1 MEFCDTL
8 YLPSRLILPLC
19 AGCLVLFSFFV
30 IPLPQYKDVEPLFA
44 ERQPEV
50 GAPPAQEKDSAR
62 KTRRKTRMIA
72 VRVLEMETNGRVP
85 ETAVPGRIEL
95 VQERVGMNIFIR
107 SGYLTG
113 ARITDTEDYQL
124 FLHPAPSACAALNA
138 EERENDEAQSSRD
151 LAEGENDEAQSSR
164 DTATRLAISAVA
176 VEKFHRNVLHRW
188 MEWAYTRAFSALFGR
203 LPDLSL
209 GPAQIRVS
217 TVRKIAAEVGQ
228 ASGPYAM
235 LRTSDAELP
244 QILSDECKSL
254 KLAATM
260 MYHFLTK
267 ARARPAYE
275 TENEPSGCSSEEE
288 TAAATYVGQRRKTN
302 AVIDYGPIV
311 AHMVSMLERG
321 KYQ

>member
-1 MEFCDTL
+1 
-8 YLPSRLILPLC
+8 
-19 AGCLVLFSFFV
+19 VLFSFFV
-30 IPLPQYKDVEPLFA
+30 IPLSQYKDVKPLFA

-50 GAPPAQEKDSAR
+50 GAASAQEKHSAP
-62 KTRRKTRMIA
+62 KTRTIA

-85 ETAVPGRIEL
+85 ETALPGRIEL

-107 SGYLTG
+107 SGYLEGAQYITG
-113 ARITDTEDYQL
+113 AEDYEL
-124 FLHPAPSACAALNA
+124 SLHPAPSSCAALDA
-138 EERENDEAQSSRD
+138 EERENDEAQSSHDPAEGESDEAQSSRD
-151 LAEGENDEAQSSR
+151 PAEGENDEAQSLR

-188 MEWAYTRAFSALFGR
+188 MEWAYARAFSALFGR

-228 ASGPYAM
+228 ASGPYMM
-235 LRTSDAELP
+235 LRMSDAELA
-244 QILSDECKSL
+244 QVLSDECKSL

-267 ARARPAYE
+267 ARARPACE
-275 TENEPSGCSSEEE
+275 SENDPSECPSEREV
-288 TAAATYVGQRRKTN
+288 AAATYVGQRRKTN

-311 AHMVSMLERG
+311 AHMVYMLERS
-321 KYQ
+321 KSREQ

>member
-1 MEFCDTL
+1 
-8 YLPSRLILPLC
+8 
-19 AGCLVLFSFFV
+19 VLFSFFV

-188 MEWAYTRAFSALFGR
+188 MEWAYARAFSALFGR

-275 TENEPSGCSSEEE
+275 SENEPSGCSSEEE